1 MASVTFG
8 RYTFRET
15 YVHHL
20 DARNKIFL
28 MILFMVGIFFQFHL
42 WSTALIMSGLYFAI
56 LIFLM
61 LISRVNFFSLF
72 KSLSG
77 MWLFIIIL
85 MAIYIFIPNTN
96 YYLPVAFNIGSL
108 GVRWDAFCQSGY
120 IILRLI
126 LMISLTMIL
135 TSTTKPMDMTYAF
148 EWYMTPLKVIRF
160 PAHEIAMTLSI
171 ALRFI
176 PTLLDETERIMKAQA
191 SRGVDFN
198 HGGLF
203 KRFGAVIALIIP
215 LFVSALERSEELA
228 NAMIVRGYDPRA
240 KRTRYRLLRFS
251 WRDLIAFIF
260 IGALFAGIIVLFVID
275 KKDNPLDL
283 VHIFG
288 KLFGQDIRGFDYES
302 YWNMFIQGH

>member
-8 RYTFRET
+8 RYTFRDT

-20 DARNKIFL
+20 DARNKILL

-42 WSTALIMSGLYFAI
+42 WSTSLLLSGVYFVVLLIIMVV
-56 LIFLM
+56 
-61 LISRVNFFSLF
+61 SRVSFFSLF

-96 YYLPVAFNIGSL
+96 YYLPTAFNIGSL
-108 GVRWDAFCQSGY
+108 EVKWDAFCQSGY
-120 IILRLI
+120 IVLRLI

-148 EWYMTPLKVIRF
+148 EWYMAPLKVVRF

-251 WRDLIAFIF
+251 WRDLLAFLF
-260 IGALFAGIIVLFVID
+260 IGGIFAGIIVLFVFD
-275 KKDNPLDL
+275 RQGEPLDL
-283 VHIFG
+283 IQIIFHV
-288 KLFGQDIRGFDYES
+288 KGF
-302 YWNMFIQGH
+302 

>member
-1 MASVTFG
+1 MASMTFG
-8 RYTFRET
+8 RYTFRNT
-15 YVHHL
+15 FVHNL

-28 MILFMVGIFFQFHL
+28 MILFMVGIFFQFNM
-42 WSTALIMSGLYFAI
+42 WSTALIMSGIYFI
-56 LIFLM
+56 VLIVLM
-61 LISRVNFFSLF
+61 IISEVNFFSLF

-77 MWLFIIIL
+77 MWMFIIFL

-96 YYLPVAFNIGSL
+96 YYLPTAFNIGSL
-108 GVRWDAFCQSGY
+108 EVKWDAFCQTGY
-120 IILRLI
+120 IILRLV
-126 LMISLTMIL
+126 LMISLTMVL

-148 EWYMTPLKVIRF
+148 EWYMSPLKVVRF
-160 PAHEIAMTLSI
+160 PAHEIGMTLSI

-240 KRTRYRLLRFS
+240 KRTRYRLLRFT
-251 WRDLIAFIF
+251 WRDLIAFVLVGGLFGLIIF
-260 IGALFAGIIVLFVID
+260 LFVID
-275 KKDNPLDL
+275 TKESPLDL
-283 VHIFG
+283 IQ
-288 KLFGQDIRGFDYES
+288 LFGDLFHIEGLKGF
-302 YWNMFIQGH
+302 

>member
-8 RYTFRET
+8 RYTFRDT

-20 DARNKIFL
+20 DARNKILL

-42 WSTALIMSGLYFAI
+42 WSTSLLLSGVYFVVLII
-56 LIFLM
+56 IM

-96 YYLPVAFNIGSL
+96 YYLPTAFNIGSL
-108 GVRWDAFCQSGY
+108 EVKWDAFCQSGY

-148 EWYMTPLKVIRF
+148 EWYMTPLKVVRF

-251 WRDLIAFIF
+251 WRDLLAFLF
-260 IGALFAGIIVLFVID
+260 IGGVFAGIIVLFVFD
-275 KKDNPLDL
+275 RTGEPLDL
-283 VHIFG
+283 IQIIFRV
-288 KLFGQDIRGFDYES
+288 KGF
-302 YWNMFIQGH
+302 

>member
-1 MASVTFG
+1 MASMTFG
-8 RYTFRET
+8 RYTFKET

-42 WSTALIMSGLYFAI
+42 WSTALLLSGLYLVI
-56 LIFLM
+56 LIIIM
-61 LISRVNFFSLF
+61 IMARINFFQLF

-77 MWLFIIIL
+77 MWMFIIIL
-85 MAIYIFIPNTN
+85 MAIYIFIPNNN
-96 YYLPVAFNIGSL
+96 YYLPTAFSIGSL
-108 GVRWDAFCQSGY
+108 EVKWDAFCQSGY
-120 IILRLI
+120 IIMRLI
-126 LMISLTMIL
+126 LMLALTMVL

-148 EWYMTPLKVIRF
+148 EWYMTPLKPIRF

-228 NAMIVRGYDPRA
+228 NEMIVRGYDPRA

-251 WRDLIAFIF
+251 WRDLIAFLF
-260 IGALFAGIIVLFVID
+260 IGGIFAGIIVLFVLD
-275 KKDNPLDL
+275 TKENPLDL
-283 VHIFG
+283 INIIFHV
-288 KLFGQDIRGFDYES
+288 KGF
-302 YWNMFIQGH
+302 

>member
-1 MASVTFG
+1 MSSMTFG
-8 RYTFRET
+8 RHSFRDTF
-15 YVHHL
+15 VHRL
-20 DARNKIFL
+20 DARNKILL
-28 MILFMVGIFFQFHL
+28 MILCMVGIFFQFKL
-42 WSTALIMSGLYFAI
+42 WSTALFLSGLYVIALII
-56 LIFLM
+56 LMI
-61 LISRVNFFSLF
+61 ISKVNFFSLF

-85 MAIYIFIPNTN
+85 MAIYIFIPNNN
-96 YYLPVAFNIGSL
+96 YYLPEAFHIGSL
-108 GVRWDAFCQSGY
+108 SVKWDAFCQSGY

-126 LMISLTMIL
+126 LMISLTMVL

-148 EWYMTPLKVIRF
+148 EWYMLPLKPLHF
-160 PAHEIAMTLSI
+160 PTHEIAMTLSI

-240 KRTRYRLLRFS
+240 KRSRYRLLRFS
-251 WRDLIAFIF
+251 WRDIIAFLLV
-260 IGALFAGIIVLFVID
+260 AAAFAGIIVLFVFD
-275 KKDNPLDL
+275 RTGSPLDL
-283 VHIFG
+283 IWH
-288 KLFGQDIRGFDYES
+288 LFKVKGF
-302 YWNMFIQGH
+302 

>member
-1 MASVTFG
+1 MSSMTFG
-8 RYTFRET
+8 RYSFRET
-15 YVHHL
+15 FVHRL

-28 MILFMVGIFFQFHL
+28 MILCMVGIFFQFKL
-42 WSTALIMSGLYFAI
+42 WSTSLLLSGIYFLALII
-56 LIFLM
+56 LMIIAKVSFL
-61 LISRVNFFSLF
+61 SLL

-77 MWLFIIIL
+77 LWFLIIIL

-96 YYLPVAFNIGSL
+96 YHLGIAFHIGSY

-120 IILRLI
+120 IVLRLI
-126 LMISLTMIL
+126 MMISLAMIL

-148 EWYMTPLKVIRF
+148 EWYMMPLKPIHF
-160 PAHEIAMTLSI
+160 PVHEIAMTLSI

-176 PTLLDETERIMKAQA
+176 PTLLDETQRIMKAQS

-228 NAMIVRGYDPRA
+228 NAMIVRGYDPKA

-251 WRDLIAFIF
+251 WRDLIAFLLVG
-260 IGALFAGIIVLFVID
+260 IGFAGVIVLFVY
-275 KKDNPLDL
+275 DNNGSSLDL
-283 VHIFG
+283 VYR
-288 KLFGQDIRGFDYES
+288 LFHVKGF
-302 YWNMFIQGH
+302 

>member
-8 RYTFRET
+8 RYTFRDT

-20 DARNKIFL
+20 DARNKILL

-42 WSTALIMSGLYFAI
+42 WSTSLLLSGVYFVVLII
-56 LIFLM
+56 IM

-96 YYLPVAFNIGSL
+96 YYLPTAFNIGSL
-108 GVRWDAFCQSGY
+108 EVKWDAFCQSGY
-120 IILRLI
+120 IVLRLI

-148 EWYMTPLKVIRF
+148 EWYMAPLKVVRF

-251 WRDLIAFIF
+251 WRDLLAFLF
-260 IGALFAGIIVLFVID
+260 IGGVFAGIIVLFVFD
-275 KKDNPLDL
+275 RNSEPLDL
-283 VHIFG
+283 IQIIFRV
-288 KLFGQDIRGFDYES
+288 KGF
-302 YWNMFIQGH
+302 

>member
-8 RYTFRET
+8 RYTFRDT
-15 YVHHL
+15 YVHRL
-20 DARNKIFL
+20 DARNKILL

-42 WSTALIMSGLYFAI
+42 WSTSLLLSGVYFVVLII
-56 LIFLM
+56 IM

-96 YYLPVAFNIGSL
+96 YYLPTAFNIGSL
-108 GVRWDAFCQSGY
+108 EVKWDAFCQSGY

-148 EWYMTPLKVIRF
+148 EWYMTPLKVVRF

-228 NAMIVRGYDPRA
+228 NAMIVRGYNPRA

-251 WRDLIAFIF
+251 WRDLLAFLF
-260 IGALFAGIIVLFVID
+260 IGGVFAGIIVLFVFD
-275 KKDNPLDL
+275 RTGEPLDL
-283 VHIFG
+283 IQIIFRV
-288 KLFGQDIRGFDYES
+288 KGF
-302 YWNMFIQGH
+302 

>member
-1 MASVTFG
+1 MASMTFG
-8 RYTFRET
+8 RYTFKET

-42 WSTALIMSGLYFAI
+42 WSTALLLSGLYLVI
-56 LIFLM
+56 LITIM
-61 LISRVNFFSLF
+61 IMARINFFQLF

-77 MWLFIIIL
+77 MWMFIIIL
-85 MAIYIFIPNTN
+85 MAIYIFIPNNN
-96 YYLPVAFNIGSL
+96 YYLPTAFSIGSL
-108 GVRWDAFCQSGY
+108 EVKWDAFCQSGY
-120 IILRLI
+120 IIMRLI
-126 LMISLTMIL
+126 LMLALTMVL

-148 EWYMTPLKVIRF
+148 EWYMTPLKPIRF

-251 WRDLIAFIF
+251 WRDLIAFLF
-260 IGALFAGIIVLFVID
+260 IDGIFAGIIVLFVLD
-275 KKDNPLDL
+275 TKENPLDL
-283 VHIFG
+283 INIIFHV
-288 KLFGQDIRGFDYES
+288 KGF
-302 YWNMFIQGH
+302 

>member
-1 MASVTFG
+1 MASMTFG

-28 MILFMVGIFFQFHL
+28 MILFMVGIFFQFNM
-42 WSTALIMSGLYFAI
+42 WSTSLILSGLYIVI
-56 LIFLM
+56 LIAIMIISKINFLQ
-61 LISRVNFFSLF
+61 LF

-77 MWLFIIIL
+77 MWMFIIIL

-96 YYLPVAFNIGSL
+96 YYLPTAFKIGSL
-108 GVRWDAFCQSGY
+108 EVKWDAFCQSGY
-120 IILRLI
+120 IVMRLI
-126 LMISLTMIL
+126 LMLALTMVL

-148 EWYMTPLKVIRF
+148 EWYMTPLKVVRF

-251 WRDLIAFIF
+251 WRDIIAFLF
-260 IGALFAGIIVLFVID
+260 IGGLFAGIIVLFVID
-275 KKDNPLDL
+275 TKANPLDI
-283 VHIFG
+283 VNIIAKGIFN
-288 KLFGQDIRGFDYES
+288 RPEVVGF
-302 YWNMFIQGH
+302 

>member
-1 MASVTFG
+1 MSSVTFG
-8 RYTFRET
+8 RYTFRNT
-15 YVHHL
+15 FVHRL
-20 DARNKIFL
+20 DARNKILL
-28 MILFMVGIFFQFHL
+28 MILCMVGIFFQFKL
-42 WSTALIMSGLYFAI
+42 WSTALFLSGLYFIALII
-56 LIFLM
+56 LMI
-61 LISRVNFFSLF
+61 ISKVNFLSLF
-72 KSLSG
+72 KSLAG
-77 MWLFIIIL
+77 MWFFVIIL
-85 MAIYIFIPNTN
+85 MAIYIFIPNSN

-108 GVRWDAFCQSGY
+108 QVRWDAFCQSEY

-126 LMISLTMIL
+126 LMISLTMVL

-148 EWYMTPLKVIRF
+148 EWYMLPLKPIHF
-160 PAHEIAMTLSI
+160 PTHEIAMTLSI

-251 WRDLIAFIF
+251 WRDLIAFLLV
-260 IGALFAGIIVLFVID
+260 GAAFAGIIVLFVFD
-275 KKDNPLDL
+275 RTGSPLDL
-283 VHIFG
+283 IWH
-288 KLFGQDIRGFDYES
+288 LFKVKGF
-302 YWNMFIQGH
+302 